1 MELGTKTRPV
11 LVSFFGTLLM
21 LGGNLLGNH
30 PEAFCNRTSLYLL
43 AQYKMAVGDTTSGV
57 ELMSRAA
64 GMNKSVAAQQGPRV
78 TQNCSAEDRVDAVSP
93 SRT

>member
-11 LVSFFGTLLM
+11 LASFFGTLVL

-64 GMNKSVAAQQGPRV
+64 GMKNAAASHQGPKA
-78 TQNCSAEDRVDAVSP
+78 TQSCSAENRVDAVLP

>member
-1 MELGTKTRPV
+1 MELGTKTRPL
-11 LVSFFGTLLM
+11 LVSLFGTLVL

-57 ELMSRAA
+57 ELMSLAA
-64 GMNKSVAAQQGPRV
+64 GMKNAAASHQEPEAA
-78 TQNCSAEDRVDAVSP
+78 QNCSADNRVEAMSP